1 MTKAE
6 LIEKGRKLAK
16 EYKVLSDKLWEK
28 IQTGEVHGR
37 NAELMVGSSPGYNL
51 FVNSINRPK
60 TMKKSELQER
70 INEME
75 ENMNRIKQLLGQ
87 A

>member
-6 LIEKGRKLAK
+6 LIEKGRQLAK

-37 NAELMVGSSPGYNL
+37 NAELMVGSSPGYTL
-51 FVNSINRPK
+51 FANYTNRPK
-60 TMKKSELQER
+60 RMKKVELQER
-70 INEME
+70 IEEME
-75 ENMNRIKQLLGQ
+75 KKMESIKKLLGQ
-87 A
+87 V

>member
-28 IQTGEVHGR
+28 IQTGEVPGR
-37 NAELMVGSSPGYNL
+37 NAELMVGSSPGYAL
-51 FVNSINRPK
+51 FADYTNRPK
-60 TMKKSELQER
+60 RMKKVELQER
-70 INEME
+70 IEEME
-75 ENMNRIKQLLGQ
+75 KKMESIKKLLGQ